1 MTGILVTGMFLYC
14 LKFQPL
20 PALSMSDLG
29 KALFMLNIGVVIMAT
44 IAVGAATRMDVVPTM
59 CLCSVFFFVGLMSS
73 HLFLRT
79 TDSELLN
86 LVCDFCYAV
95 IPNWQFFWLAD
106 AIAVGRTIP
115 KSYVI
120 DGCIYGAI
128 YFTIACIWAIVLF
141 QDREAAAGARD

>member
-1 MTGILVTGMFLYC
+1 
-14 LKFQPL
+14 
-20 PALSMSDLG
+20 
-29 KALFMLNIGVVIMAT
+29 
-44 IAVGAATRMDVVPTM
+44 
-59 CLCSVFFFVGLMSS
+59 MSS

-86 LVCDFCYAV
+86 IICDFCYAV

-115 KSYVI
+115 RAYVI
-120 DGCIYGAI
+120 DGCIYGAV
-128 YFTIACIWAIVLF
+128 YFAVACIWAIVLF